1 MKISAQNNSSALLIG
16 RGTPINIFF
25 KQEFFQR
32 CKKSDTYSVETKMK
46 QFFKV
51 LGKKAPLY
59 HFTFPS
65 RNKDQPTNEAAIS
78 SPTPE
83 VTFHPQL
90 ILPL

>member
-1 MKISAQNNSSALLIG
+1 
-16 RGTPINIFF
+16 
-25 KQEFFQR
+25 
-32 CKKSDTYSVETKMK
+32 MK

-65 RNKDQPTNEAAIS
+65 RNKDQTTNEAAIS